1 MNLKSKLYDVI
12 SNANLNFMLGLIL
25 YLLVILIKSFNTPG
39 IILILTSMYTL
50 FNFKMEMPKKGWSYI
65 NLFI

>member
-39 IILILTSMYTL
+39 IILILTFMYIL